1 MTRRQQQLPKRVS
14 VAIVG
19 AGPVGLMAANLLGTF
34 GVRTLIIDRN
44 PTTMDIP
51 RAIAIDDEGARTLQA
66 VGLDQIFMPHTVPAA
81 GARYYD
87 HDGVAFAEV
96 GAPPPEFG
104 FPRRNYFY
112 QPEME
117 RVLADG
123 LVRFDHVT
131 LAFGT
136 NLTGFT
142 DDGDG
147 VTVKLENGGEIR
159 ADYMIAA
166 DGARSPVR
174 ETLGL
179 AMEGDTYPQ
188 DWLVVDTENDPD
200 PEPVSKFFCRSDR
213 PFVSIPAPRGGR
225 RYEFQLQT
233 GERAE
238 DMLAVERVREF
249 LAPLRTLADAD
260 LTRITIY
267 TFQAR
272 IAARFSVG
280 RVFLAGDAAHL
291 TPPFAGQGMNSGLR
305 DAHNIS
311 WKLAAVLG
319 EQADRALLDS
329 YDLERRGPAWAMI
342 QLAVAMGEIIIPQAR
357 EDIDFRQGILR
368 QFERFPQARDFI
380 VNMKFKPRPRYSGGP
395 FVALHEQSFA
405 GSLVGAMLPQVEID
419 GAASDVERM
428 DDALGAGFALLA
440 QAPGTAAFMAAKQ
453 ADLWPELA
461 PARALLSADAGPA
474 PEGVV
479 RLRPQ
484 PGLALKA
491 TWAHRD
497 QILLIRPDRYVAAA
511 FWPDQAEAT
520 VAAFRV
526 QLKPHMRPCQDT

>member
-1 MTRRQQQLPKRVS
+1 MKIEQRDLPEKVS

-19 AGPVGLMAANLLGTF
+19 AGPVGLMAANLLGTY
-34 GVRTLIIDRN
+34 GICTLIIDRN

-66 VGLDQIFMPHTVPAA
+66 TGLDRDFMPHTVPAG

-87 HDGVAFAEV
+87 HDGVPFAEV

-104 FPRRNYFY
+104 FPRRNYFF

-117 RVLADG
+117 RVLAEG
-123 LVRFDHVT
+123 LARFEHVT
-131 LAFGT
+131 LAFNA
-136 NLTGFT
+136 NLWRFSS
-142 DDGDG
+142 DEDG
-147 VTVKLENGGEIR
+147 VTLEIDGSVRVR
-159 ADYMIAA
+159 ADYLIAA
-166 DGARSPVR
+166 DGANSSIR

-238 DMLAVERVREF
+238 DMVAPARVREF
-249 LAPLRTLADAD
+249 LAPLRSLADED
-260 LTRITIY
+260 LIRITVY

-311 WKLAAVLG
+311 WKLAAVLAG
-319 EQADRALLDS
+319 QADPTLLDS
-329 YDLERRGPAWAMI
+329 YDLERRGPAWAMV
-342 QLAVAMGEIIIPQAR
+342 QLAVAMGEIIMPQAR
-357 EDIDFRQGILR
+357 EDIDFRDGILR

-380 VNMKFKPRPRYSGGP
+380 INMKFKPRPHYSGGP
-395 FVALHEQSFA
+395 FVDLHTQSFA
-405 GSLVGAMLPQVEID
+405 GSLVGAMLPQVELD
-419 GAASDVERM
+419 AAASDAARM
-428 DDALGAGFALLA
+428 DDALGDGFVLLA
-440 QAPGTAAFMAAKQ
+440 QAPDTVHFMAQNQEA
-453 ADLWPELA
+453 LWPELR
-461 PARALLSADAGPA
+461 PVPVLLGDAMVPG
-474 PEGVV
+474 GVT
-479 RLRPQ
+479 RLIPRS
-484 PGLALKA
+484 GLALA
-491 TWAHRD
+491 AVRAHRD

-511 FWPDQAEAT
+511 FWPDDAMAA
-520 VAAFRV
+520 VAAFRAH
-526 QLKPHMRPCQDT
+526 LRPCQDA